1 MSRDT
6 GSSRYI
12 YSTIMY
18 YLKNENIGATSI
30 DKIDEVWLSDE
41 IPTFLSRS
49 RKFRPE
55 AELRFPLILI
65 QNLRGQII
73 K

>member
-30 DKIDEVWLSDE
+30 DNIDEVRLSDE
-41 IPTFLSRS
+41 IGEGGL
-49 RKFRPE
+49 KF
-55 AELRFPLILI
+55 
-65 QNLRGQII
+65 
-73 K
+73 